1 VARGETAPTTPPSIT
16 SAPFPSVP
24 TNGRKPWMPMA
35 QSNPA
40 IQESLFCCGK
50 MAQIPEHDGTF
61 EVTCPDHHVRY
72 TVIRETTGP
81 SEVGVGV
88 TGNLTFRRL
97 K

>member
-1 VARGETAPTTPPSIT
+1 
-16 SAPFPSVP
+16 
-24 TNGRKPWMPMA
+24 MA
-35 QSNPA
+35 QSKPTN
-40 IQESLFCCGK
+40 QESLFCCGK
-50 MAQIPEHDGTF
+50 MAKVPEHDGTF

-88 TGNLTFRRL
+88 TGNLTFRRW